1 MAESRLIQK
10 QLAGKED
17 LLLGIGTVSQARAT
31 GVKTI
36 TKLNATH
43 FGGVLVVDTIND
55 LNTLDK
61 NQLDEQVV
69 LVKEDGNTY
78 IYKGSSWVAK
88 ITITIAETIEGL
100 KTLSAGTVEV
110 LGYYEKGDGGGGLF
124 YWDETSTE
132 ADNGGTIIQSTGV
145 TTGRWKRA
153 VNGTVN
159 IRWFGAKGD
168 GIVDDTVA
176 IQKALNSSRHVII
189 PSGTY
194 KAISAITI
202 PKNTNIQGV
211 GNPTI
216 DFSSNTLAWLQTE
229 DVGITQLP
237 NISVNLV
244 ECDREITFSDN
255 HNLKVGDLIVI
266 YNPTDYSWS
275 PARAYYRKGEK
286 VKVAEILSPTKIL
299 TQSPVYDNYTTTSV
313 NLYKYN
319 ELNQCS
325 IEGINIICK
334 PSTTEVGYG
343 LQLNRVVDGSIK
355 NVSIK
360 GASYTCLNLSQCF
373 DVSITGCTIE
383 EDFANVAGGE
393 YGIVIGNSQNIFVS
407 HCYLSAASHSIAV
420 GGGGS
425 DIGDVVNYN
434 ILVSDCTITT
444 SGLLNAADMHENTAY
459 SGYDR
464 CIINGSVSIG
474 GKYIHL
480 SNSTITEGN
489 TGEANDSMVI
499 VSCTPSCAFSIINNT
514 LIANKL
520 RDNVNNRSCINT
532 EITEEAIL
540 GGVLNIKNNTFVIT
554 PPSDNI
560 SYALIGNL
568 DLILNNVPTS
578 QEVVINIEN
587 NTNIVNNNSYLGS
600 GVFLRA
606 AQSNIRM
613 IDKVNIKNNTF
624 TNTYLNIYTT
634 KIIDTAYFIKELLI
648 MNNLFGKCYITGL
661 TIGMVQKVTVMSNS
675 FLNYLSGGTTG
686 DSTTNSAMYFANCNT
701 VIESN
706 NITDTS
712 SPFIVTRVGASN
724 TVQKYYKGIKAD
736 ISNKIDRNT
745 SLAII
750 DMQV

>member
-1 MAESRLIQK
+1 MDIISFNEAATANGRIESFIENPDSKSGLVSLPKKISVGESVTIPDGRVVVHPNLEIDGTLTIEDGGELFVPFGGTLVSSDLMHPVDTIADLRNVTGKYNYVYVTGYHAKNDGAFGSHIFRLK
-10 QLAGKED
+10 
-17 LLLGIGTVSQARAT
+17 
-31 GVKTI
+31 GVKT
-36 TKLNATH
+36 T
-43 FGGVLVVDTIND
+43 
-55 LNTLDK
+55 
-61 NQLDEQVV
+61 
-69 LVKEDGNTY
+69 
-78 IYKGSSWVAK
+78 
-88 ITITIAETIEGL
+88 ET
-100 KTLSAGTVEV
+100 
-110 LGYYEKGDGGGGLF
+110 
-124 YWDETSTE
+124 
-132 ADNGGTIIQSTGV
+132 DNGGTVIIATIGGTEYVYELQYDGS
-145 TTGRWKRA
+145 
-153 VNGTVN
+153 VNVK
-159 IRWFGAKGD
+159 WFGAKGD

-176 IQKALNSSRHVII
+176 IQKALNSSRSVII
-189 PSGTY
+189 SSGIY
-194 KAISAITI
+194 KATSIITI

-275 PARAYYRKGEK
+275 PARTYYRKGEK

-299 TQSPVYDNYTTTSV
+299 TQSPIYDNYTTTSV

-334 PSTTEVGYG
+334 PSTEEVGYG
-343 LQLNRVVDGSIK
+343 LQLKRVVDGSIK

-360 GASYTCLNLSQCF
+360 GASYTCLSLNQCF

-383 EDFANVAGGE
+383 EDFADGSGGE
-393 YGIVIGNSQNIFVS
+393 YGIAIGNSQNIFVS
-407 HCYLSAASHSIAV
+407 HCYTSAAMHSIAV
-420 GGGGS
+420 GGGGA
-425 DIGDVVNYN
+425 IGDVVNYN
-434 ILVSDCTITT
+434 ILVNDCTITT
-444 SGLLNAADMHENTAY
+444 SGILNAADMHGNTAY

-464 CIINGSVSIG
+464 CIINGSVTLG

-489 TGEANDSMVI
+489 TGEANDIMV
-499 VSCTPSCAFSIINNT
+499 VLSCTPSCSFNIVNNT

-520 RDNVNNRSCINT
+520 RDNVNTLPCISTN
-532 EITEEAIL
+532 INAEAVL
-540 GGVLNIKNNTFVIT
+540 GGVLNIKNNTFVVT
-554 PPSDNI
+554 PPSNNTNY
-560 SYALIGNL
+560 SLIGNQNL
-568 DLILNNVPTS
+568 FLNNIPTS

-587 NTNIVNNNSYLGS
+587 NTNIVNNNSYVGR
-600 GVFLRA
+600 GVYLRA
-606 AQSNIRM
+606 SVNNTRM

-624 TNTYLNIYTT
+624 TNTLQNVYIDKVT
-634 KIIDTAYFIKELLI
+634 DTAYFIKELLI
-648 MNNLFGKCYITGL
+648 MNNLFGKCYSTGL
-661 TIGMVQKVTVMSNS
+661 IVSKVQKATVMSNS
-675 FLNYLSGGTTG
+675 FLDYLSGASTG
-686 DSTTNSAMYFANCNT
+686 DSTTNSAMYFAYCNT
-701 VIESN
+701 VIESS

-712 SPFIVTRVGASN
+712 STFINARVGASN

-736 ISNKIDRNT
+736 ISSQIDRNS